1 MRIILF
7 TGKGGVGKTTIA
19 AATGAYASTLN
30 KKVLI
35 ISVDPAHSLSDV
47 LEVELEAEPK
57 EVFKNFFAQEVD
69 VYYSVEKFWGEL
81 KDYIRDLFQWK
92 GVDEILA
99 EELSVLPGMEE
110 VSSFLWINKHLKD
123 GIYDVIILDA
133 APTGETLRFLSIP
146 DVAKW
151 WIDKILPLQKKIVK
165 IVRPAV
171 KAITDFPLPED
182 ETYDAAEQLFND
194 LFFLYK
200 TLQNPLISS
209 IRLVTNPEKMVLRE
223 TERAFTYLH
232 LYGYPVDAVILNRVV
247 DENNFLYEIQKSYLE
262 RVEKSFEPLPLFKVP
277 YYSKEILGFDNLT
290 KLGEEIYG
298 SEDPLK
304 VFYRD
309 NPFEILSM
317 DGKYILKLYF
327 RNLKKDKASVF
338 QRGEDLVIR
347 IGNQK
352 RHFYLPRVLTS
363 KIAKEAIIRDNSLEI
378 IFE

>member
-7 TGKGGVGKTTIA
+7 TGKGGVGKTTIS
-19 AATGAYASTLN
+19 AATGAYASFFN

-35 ISVDPAHSLSDV
+35 VSVDPAHSLSDV

-57 EVFKNFFAQEVD
+57 EVNRNFFAQEVD

-81 KDYIRDLFQWK
+81 RDYIRALFQWK
-92 GVDEILA
+92 GLDEILA

-151 WIDKILPLQKKIVK
+151 WIDKILPIQKRIVK
-165 IVRPAV
+165 AIRPAV
-171 KAITDFPLPED
+171 RVVTDFPLPED
-182 ETYDAAEQLFND
+182 ETYDAAEHLFND

-200 TLQNPLISS
+200 TLQNSEISS

-232 LYGYPVDAVILNRVV
+232 LYGYPVDAVILNRIV
-247 DENNFLYEIQKSYLE
+247 DETNFLYEIQKNYLE
-262 RVEKSFEPLPLFKVP
+262 RIKTSFEPLPLFKVP
-277 YYSKEILGFDNLT
+277 YYNKEILGFEHLF

-327 RNLKKDKASVF
+327 KNLKKDKASVF
-338 QRGEDLVIR
+338 QKGEDLVIR

-352 RHFYLPRVLTS
+352 RHFYLPKILVS
-363 KIAKEAIIRDNSLEI
+363 KIAKEAIIRENSLDI